1 MLEESTTELVTM
13 VNDTLVANVEHVDG
27 MLTTLTALVFIVS
40 VVSGAYLINKI
51 IFHLLQKFL
60 KRKE

>member
-27 MLTTLTALVFIVS
+27 TLTTLTALVFIVS
-40 VVSGAYLINKI
+40 VVAGAYLLNKI

-60 KRKE
+60 

>member
-51 IFHLLQKFL
+51 IFHLIQKFM
-60 KRKE
+60 

>member
-1 MLEESTTELVTM
+1 MLEESTTEFVTM

-60 KRKE
+60 

>member
-27 MLTTLTALVFIVS
+27 TLTTLTALVFIVS

-60 KRKE
+60 

>member
-13 VNDTLVANVEHVDG
+13 VNDTLVANVDHVDG

-60 KRKE
+60 

>member
-40 VVSGAYLINKI
+40 VVSGAYLINII

-60 KRKE
+60 

>member
-60 KRKE
+60 

>member
-40 VVSGAYLINKI
+40 VVAGAYLINKI

-60 KRKE
+60 

>member
-40 VVSGAYLINKI
+40 VVNEI
-51 IFHLLQKFL
+51 
-60 KRKE
+60 